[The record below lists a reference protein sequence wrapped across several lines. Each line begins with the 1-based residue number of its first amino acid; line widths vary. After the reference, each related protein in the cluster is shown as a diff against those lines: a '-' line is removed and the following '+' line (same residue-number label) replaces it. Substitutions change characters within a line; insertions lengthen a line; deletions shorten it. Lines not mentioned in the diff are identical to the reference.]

1 MKPSRGKILRYL
13 MNGLDLM
20 KGRCLG
26 PKGLFD
32 PQVNH
37 SEGLSI
43 QRYGRHIENNVVY
56 TPY

>member
-1 MKPSRGKILRYL
+1 
-13 MNGLDLM
+13 MNGLDMM
-20 KGRCLG
+20 KCRRLG